1 VIQVFFPFSSFMSLG
16 QPHTI
21 VSMRVLIYGGGAVG
35 LGLASCLLKAG
46 ARVDILTA
54 GETVSALR
62 EHGLVRDGIFGEYRA
77 GPESFT
83 ARTLFEP
90 EQTDRYDYVLV
101 CTKSMDTK
109 AAAEDLARWRPVLGE
124 RVVIVLCQNGWGNA
138 EHFLLWFPRER
149 VYNARVITGFC
160 RPQPHRVTV
169 TVHADAIH
177 VGSLYVGDLAPVAE
191 LCRLITAGDI
201 PCQPTEAIEK
211 DLWAKMLYNCA
222 LNPLGAVLG
231 VPYGELAAREDGRA
245 VMDSVVREVY
255 AVMDACGY
263 RTHWDSADAFLDVFY
278 GKLVPPTAAHES
290 SMLQDVREGRT
301 TEIAAL
307 NGQVVDL
314 GERHLVSVPCNRMLC
329 HLMHFLEKKA
339 SG

>member
-1 VIQVFFPFSSFMSLG
+1 M
-16 QPHTI
+16 HC
-21 VSMRVLIYGGGAVG
+21 LIYGAGAVG
-35 LGLASCLLKAG
+35 LGLASFITKTG
-46 ARVDILTA
+46 RRVDILAKEETA
-54 GETVSALR
+54 EVLRNEGIVRTGILGFHTTAPGLLGVSSSLKQFADTPWTHIL
-62 EHGLVRDGIFGEYRA
+62 L
-77 GPESFT
+77 
-83 ARTLFEP
+83 
-90 EQTDRYDYVLV
+90 
-101 CTKSMDTK
+101 CTKSYDLEN
-109 AAAEDLARWRPVLGE
+109 AARDMASCAGFLKRVLEG
-124 RVVIVLCQNGWGNA
+124 RCSVVLIQNGWGNA
-138 EHFLLWFPRER
+138 EVCAAYFPDQQIF
-149 VYNARVITGFC
+149 NARVITGFV
-160 RPQPHRVTV
+160 RKGPNHLDV
-169 TVHADAIH
+169 TVHADDLTM
-177 VGSLYVGDLAPVAE
+177 GSLFGAPLDPLIE
-191 LCRLITAGDI
+191 LGRVMEEGGFPCRVT
-201 PCQPTEAIEK
+201 PEIEK